1 MLLFLLTRFFP
12 IISNHPVPLPDS
24 NCWSFV
30 YVKKHF
36 SSQVIAQF
44 SEVKYSRNFQLPF
57 KFCVL
62 TRDFCLLIY
71 VWWKYCYAEA
81 TGSKGDSLSGSRTF
95 WRLGEADLNVTFS
108 WMLLSLIGIWKLHSL
123 GREKMQFKLLLMIL
137 PASPRPPKSNIV
149 REYLKNRLFLCIG
162 CPAVSLHLCS
172 EQEVM
177 EWLIQSFNSVWSE

>member
-12 IISNHPVPLPDS
+12 IISNHPVPLFLILIAGALYTLRS
-24 NCWSFV
+24 TSVHKWLHSFL
-30 YVKKHF
+30 
-36 SSQVIAQF
+36 
-44 SEVKYSRNFQLPF
+44 KYSRNFQLPF

-149 REYLKNRLFLCIG
+149 REYLKNQLFLCIG

-172 EQEVM
+172 KQEVM